1 MKQALFEFDYQP
13 EQAEREIQIVVE
25 RDRQVIPRPYQD
37 EAADCVYAHWQR
49 GEKRVLVEMA
59 TGLGK
64 SVLFSE
70 IMRRWKEQAA

>member
-1 MKQALFEFDYQP
+1 MKQSLFEFDYQT

-37 EAADCVYAHWQR
+37 KAADCVYSHWSR

>member
-1 MKQALFEFDYQP
+1 MRQAALDFDYEP

-25 RDRQVIPRPYQD
+25 RDRQVTPRPYQNQ
-37 EAADCVYAHWQR
+37 AADCVYRHWER
-49 GEKRVLVEMA
+49 NEKRVLVEMA

-70 IMRRWKEQAA
+70 IMRRWKEMAA